1 MRQLF
6 LRKIKQLL
14 YLNTLAYTLE
24 NDSENIGFELHN
36 LLFNIISRFEI
47 VNSKIQW
54 NLDIDKVVIKGNAE
68 KYK

>member
-1 MRQLF
+1 M
-6 LRKIKQLL
+6 

-68 KYK
+68 KYE